1 MDQPAPSQG
10 GKLGAHASGCNA
22 RFGGKLAG
30 GDRGVLLP
38 QTVKYNLLLPLDGA
52 LFWRNGIAKG
62 RPAAWTIVPVG
73 SFFIIDFNS
82 PLSRKPL

>member
-52 LFWRNGIAKG
+52 
-62 RPAAWTIVPVG
+62 VG